1 MDGATGMAAG
11 PVLVLLGPPGA
22 GKGTQARRLQ
32 EQYGLVQ
39 LSTGDLLRSAVAAG
53 TDAGLKAKSAMEA
66 GALVSDE
73 IVLTALA
80 DRLVGPDL
88 GRGVILDG
96 FPRTSAQARALD
108 ALLETR
114 GQRIAAVV
122 LLKVDNAAMV
132 ERIAGRYTCG
142 SCGEGYHDQLKRP
155 RTADVCD
162 TCGGTDF
169 NRRADDRAEL
179 VTRRLSAYHSETA
192 PLIGY
197 YQARGMLRA
206 VDAMNDI
213 DKIALALGRIVDDT
227 IAA

>member
-1 MDGATGMAAG
+1 M
-11 PVLVLLGPPGA
+11 
-22 GKGTQARRLQ
+22 
-32 EQYGLVQ
+32 Q

-132 ERIAGRYTCG
+132 ERIAGR
-142 SCGEGYHDQLKRP
+142 
-155 RTADVCD
+155 V
-162 TCGGTDF
+162 
-169 NRRADDRAEL
+169 
-179 VTRRLSAYHSETA
+179 
-192 PLIGY
+192 
-197 YQARGMLRA
+197 
-206 VDAMNDI
+206 
-213 DKIALALGRIVDDT
+213 IAQSL
-227 IAA
+227 

>member
-96 FPRTSAQARALD
+96 FPRTSA
-108 ALLETR
+108 
-114 GQRIAAVV
+114 
-122 LLKVDNAAMV
+122 
-132 ERIAGRYTCG
+132 
-142 SCGEGYHDQLKRP
+142 
-155 RTADVCD
+155 
-162 TCGGTDF
+162 
-169 NRRADDRAEL
+169 
-179 VTRRLSAYHSETA
+179 
-192 PLIGY
+192 
-197 YQARGMLRA
+197 
-206 VDAMNDI
+206 
-213 DKIALALGRIVDDT
+213 
-227 IAA
+227 

>member
-1 MDGATGMAAG
+1 MDGAAGMAAG
-11 PVLVLLGPPGA
+11 PLLVLLGPPGA

-132 ERIAGRYTCG
+132 ERIAGRMIAQSLSYGLRLIDPPRRGFTLGLNGFRACCG
-142 SCGEGYHDQLKRP
+142 
-155 RTADVCD
+155 
-162 TCGGTDF
+162 
-169 NRRADDRAEL
+169 
-179 VTRRLSAYHSETA
+179 
-192 PLIGY
+192 
-197 YQARGMLRA
+197 
-206 VDAMNDI
+206 
-213 DKIALALGRIVDDT
+213 
-227 IAA
+227 

>member
-1 MDGATGMAAG
+1 
-11 PVLVLLGPPGA
+11 
-22 GKGTQARRLQ
+22 
-32 EQYGLVQ
+32 VQ

-53 TDAGLKAKSAMEA
+53 TDAGLKAKATMEA
-66 GALVSDE
+66 GALVPDE
-73 IVLTALA
+73 IVLAALA

-114 GQRIAAVV
+114 GQRIAGVV
-122 LLKVDNAAMV
+122 LLKVDDAAMV

-142 SCGEGYHDQLKRP
+142 SCGEGYHDRLKRP
-155 RTADVCD
+155 QRADVCD
-162 TCGGTDF
+162 ICGGADF
-169 NRRADDRAEL
+169 NRRSDDRAEL

-197 YQARGMLRA
+197 YEARGMLRT

-213 DKIALALGRIVDDT
+213 DEVALALGRIVEDT
-227 IAA
+227 VAA